1 MVNKADFTEG
11 SITKKLIGFML
22 PTLGALILQALY
34 GAVDVLVVG
43 QFGSDTGISGVSTG
57 SSIIHMLTVVV
68 AAFSMAVTVLIGR
81 YLGEKKDSQVSEVIG
96 GAVAFFLVVS
106 LILTVLVIVFARP
119 LAIIM
124 KAPDEAINDTV
135 SYVRICGGG
144 LVFIIAYN
152 LLSSIFR
159 GLGNSKLPLLFVG
172 IACVVNIVG
181 DLLLVAVFNMNT
193 AGAAIATVLAQAV
206 SVVLSILILRK
217 QKLPFTFSLK
227 KVRFNKEIKK
237 FVRIGYPIALQDLL
251 TQISFLA
258 LLAFINNLGL
268 DQSNGYGVAH
278 KVQAFV
284 MLIPGALMQSMSAFV
299 SQNVG
304 AGNEIRATKAMV
316 TGMTIGS
323 IIGFGV
329 AILTFFFGD
338 IVSMA
343 FTSDP
348 AIISQS
354 FDFLKGFALEAII
367 TCIMFSYIGY
377 FNGHNQT
384 LFVMIQGLIQ
394 SLLIRLPMSYVM
406 SSLPNTNLTLIALA
420 APTATIIG
428 IIINTIYFF
437 HYKKKLQEKSA

>member
-1 MVNKADFTEG
+1 
-11 SITKKLIGFML
+11 
-22 PTLGALILQALY
+22 
-34 GAVDVLVVG
+34 
-43 QFGSDTGISGVSTG
+43 
-57 SSIIHMLTVVV
+57 
-68 AAFSMAVTVLIGR
+68 
-81 YLGEKKDSQVSEVIG
+81 
-96 GAVAFFLVVS
+96 
-106 LILTVLVIVFARP
+106 
-119 LAIIM
+119 
-124 KAPDEAINDTV
+124 
-135 SYVRICGGG
+135 
-144 LVFIIAYN
+144 
-152 LLSSIFR
+152 
-159 GLGNSKLPLLFVG
+159 
-172 IACVVNIVG
+172 
-181 DLLLVAVFNMNT
+181 
-193 AGAAIATVLAQAV
+193 
-206 SVVLSILILRK
+206 
-217 QKLPFTFSLK
+217 
-227 KVRFNKEIKK
+227 
-237 FVRIGYPIALQDLL
+237 
-251 TQISFLA
+251 
-258 LLAFINNLGL
+258 
-268 DQSNGYGVAH
+268 
-278 KVQAFV
+278 

-437 HYKKKLQEKSA
+437 HYKKRLQEKIA